1 MSTDADIRPYLGCIT
16 PTKGVK
22 QYPSGK
28 RGAGVGRDERGGEGA
43 ERGSAGVRP
52 WGSSAGGALGNGG
65 CLGAAPAP
73 VEIGRDPTSP
83 PPKSTKK
90 TNVSLSPK

>member
-83 PPKSTKK
+83 PPQINKENQCVLVT
-90 TNVSLSPK
+90 